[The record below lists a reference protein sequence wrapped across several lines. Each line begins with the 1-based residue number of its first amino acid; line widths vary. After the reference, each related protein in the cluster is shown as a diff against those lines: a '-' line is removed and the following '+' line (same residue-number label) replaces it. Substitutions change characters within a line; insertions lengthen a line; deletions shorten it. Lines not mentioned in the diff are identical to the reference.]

1 MKKITLMLC
10 ACAMAFAG
18 LLVSCSNGSEKIVF
32 TGETNYE
39 YAYAV
44 TGTKV
49 ETTVSSTN
57 SDALVSTTT
66 VTDTFKNGT
75 ALLSWSTDDDDT
87 LETQNYNL
95 KVNYGYGD
103 RTTDYSFSGSL
114 YTADKAAYDRDSS
127 YSMNNWLGEGSWDFY
142 TLDSKYFVG
151 TTSTWNADS
160 LTADEEKELGKSESD
175 RTITVTGNIA
185 EDDSLT
191 IVVTYLERSR
201 DNATAKTL
209 DNKTTVYTYNLVKLG
224 SAE

>member
-32 TGETNYE
+32 TGETTYE

-49 ETTVSSTN
+49 VTTVTSSN
-57 SDALVSTTT
+57 SDTLVETTT
-66 VTDTFKNGT
+66 VTDSFKNGT
-75 ALLSWSTDDDDT
+75 ALLSWTTNDDQT

-103 RTTDYSFSGSL
+103 KTTDYSFSGTSA
-114 YTADKAAYDRDSS
+114 TGRSRDSS
-127 YSMNNWLGEGSWDFY
+127 YSMNSWLGEASWNFY
-142 TLDSKYFVG
+142 TLDSKYFIG
-151 TTSTWNADS
+151 STSTGNADS
-160 LTADEEKELGKSESD
+160 LTADEEKELGKNED
-175 RTITVTGNIA
+175 DETITVTGNIA

-191 IVVTYLERSR
+191 IVVTVLNRSR

-209 DNKTTVYTYNLVKLG
+209 DNETTVYTYNLVKLG

>member
-32 TGETNYE
+32 TGETTYE

-49 ETTVSSTN
+49 ETTTYSSN
-57 SDALVSTTT
+57 SDELVRTTT
-66 VTDTFKNGT
+66 VTDSFKNGT
-75 ALLSWSTDDDDT
+75 ALLSWTTDDDET

-103 RTTDYSFSGSL
+103 KTTDYSFSGSL
-114 YTADKAAYDRDSS
+114 YTANKAAYDTDSD
-127 YSMNNWLGEGSWDFY
+127 YSMNSWLGQGSWDFY

-151 TTSTWNADS
+151 TTNTWNADS
-160 LTADEEKELGKSESD
+160 LTADEEKELGKAQGD
-175 RTITVTGNIA
+175 KTITVTGNIA

-191 IVVTYLERSR
+191 IVVTVLNRSR

-209 DNKTTVYTYNLVKLG
+209 DNQTTVYTYNLVKLG